1 MDARHTISKHI
12 DSIAIRIVI
21 TGNMESGGR
30 TLAFRIEAL
39 LIFICFR

>member
-1 MDARHTISKHI
+1 MDARHTISKLI
-12 DSIAIRIVI
+12 DSGAIRIVI

-30 TLAFRIEAL
+30 MLAFRIEAL